1 MRLPALLF
9 VFLLAAVLLL
19 TGCSTSVPVKRKF
32 PEAPQTLLEKCP
44 ELKKL
49 ANDAKLSDVARTV
62 VENYTQYQHC
72 SNKDD
77 AWIEWYNSQKKIFEE
92 VK

>member
-1 MRLPALLF
+1 MKYILALLIA
-9 VFLLAAVLLL
+9 VTLA
-19 TGCSTSVPVKRKF
+19 GCSTTVPVTRKF
-32 PEAPQTLLEKCP
+32 PEAPSVLVEKCP

-49 ANDAKLSDVARTV
+49 AQDAKLSDVARTV

-72 SNKDD
+72 SNKSD
-77 AWIEWYNSQKKIFEE
+77 AWVEWYNSQKKIFEE

>member
-1 MRLPALLF
+1 MKTLLALLI
-9 VFLLAAVLLL
+9 AVTLV
-19 TGCSTSVPVKRKF
+19 GCSTTVPVTRKF
-32 PEAPQTLLEKCP
+32 PEAPQTLIEKCP

-72 SNKDD
+72 S
-77 AWIEWYNSQKKIFEE
+77 AGG
-92 VK
+92 

>member
-1 MRLPALLF
+1 MKTLFALLI
-9 VFLLAAVLLL
+9 AVTLV
-19 TGCSTSVPVKRKF
+19 GCSTTVPVTRKF
-32 PEAPQTLLEKCP
+32 PEAPQTLIEKCP

-49 ANDAKLSDVARTV
+49 AQDAKLSDVARTV

-72 SNKDD
+72 SNKSD
-77 AWIEWYNSQKKIFEE
+77 AWVEWYQIQKHIFES

>member
-1 MRLPALLF
+1 M
-9 VFLLAAVLLL
+9 VLA
-19 TGCSTSVPVKRKF
+19 GCSTTVPVTRKF

-44 ELKKL
+44 ELKQL
-49 ANDAKLSDVARTV
+49 AQDAKLSDVARTV

-72 SNKDD
+72 SNKSD
-77 AWIEWYNSQKKIFEE
+77 AWVEWYNTQKKIFEE

>member
-1 MRLPALLF
+1 MRLL
-9 VFLLAAVLLL
+9 AVLLIAL
-19 TGCSTSVPVKRKF
+19 ALVGCSTTVPVTRKF

-44 ELKKL
+44 ELKQL
-49 ANDAKLSDVARTV
+49 AQDAKLSDVARTV

-72 SNKDD
+72 SNKSE
-77 AWIEWYNSQKKIFEE
+77 AWVEWYNTQKKIFEE

>member
-1 MRLPALLF
+1 MKTLLALLI
-9 VFLLAAVLLL
+9 AVTLV
-19 TGCSTSVPVKRKF
+19 GCSTTVPVTRKF
-32 PEAPQTLLEKCP
+32 PEAPQTLIEKCP

-49 ANDAKLSDVARTV
+49 AQDAKLSDVARTV

-72 SNKDD
+72 SNKSE
-77 AWIEWYNSQKKIFEE
+77 AWVEWYNTQKKIFEE

>member
-1 MRLPALLF
+1 MKTLLALLI
-9 VFLLAAVLLL
+9 AVTLV
-19 TGCSTSVPVKRKF
+19 GCSTTVPVTRKF
-32 PEAPQTLLEKCP
+32 PEAPKTLIEKCP

-49 ANDAKLSDVARTV
+49 AQDAKLSDVARTV

-72 SNKDD
+72 SNKSD
-77 AWIEWYNSQKKIFEE
+77 AWVEWYNSQKKIFEE

>member
-1 MRLPALLF
+1 MKYAIASLI
-9 VFLLAAVLLL
+9 AVTLV
-19 TGCSTSVPVKRKF
+19 GCSTTVPVTRKF
-32 PEAPQTLLEKCP
+32 PEAPQTLMEKCP

-49 ANDAKLSDVARTV
+49 AEEAKLSDVARTV

-72 SNKDD
+72 STKSD
-77 AWIEWYNSQKKIFEE
+77 AWVEWYNSQKKIFEE

>member
-1 MRLPALLF
+1 MKYI
-9 VFLLAAVLLL
+9 LASLMAVTLV
-19 TGCSTSVPVKRKF
+19 GCSTTVPVTRKF

-44 ELKKL
+44 ELKQL
-49 ANDAKLSDVARTV
+49 AQDAKLSDVARTV

-72 SNKDD
+72 SNKSE
-77 AWIEWYNSQKKIFEE
+77 AWVEWYKTQKKIFEE

>member
-1 MRLPALLF
+1 MRLL
-9 VFLLAAVLLL
+9 VVLLIAL
-19 TGCSTSVPVKRKF
+19 ALVGCSTTVPVTRKF

-44 ELKKL
+44 ELKQL
-49 ANDAKLSDVARTV
+49 AQDAKLSDVARTV

-72 SNKDD
+72 SNKSQ
-77 AWIEWYNSQKKIFEE
+77 AWVEWYNTQKKIFEE

>member
-1 MRLPALLF
+1 MRLLVVSLIALAL
-9 VFLLAAVLLL
+9 V
-19 TGCSTSVPVKRKF
+19 GCSTTVPVTRKF

-44 ELKKL
+44 ELKQL
-49 ANDAKLSDVARTV
+49 AQDAKLSDVARTV

-72 SNKDD
+72 SNKSES
-77 AWIEWYNSQKKIFEE
+77 WVEWYNTQKKIFEE